1 MAVGE
6 DITTL
11 LADARAGCPKSLGKV
26 FEAMRGQLLMLA
38 DRELPEAVRAKI
50 GPSDLV
56 QETAIDMQQ
65 NFTQFRGKTAEECFA
80 WLRTIL
86 RNNVVDAVRHYE
98 RSQKRDAAREIRLA
112 DRPSSSSGRE
122 PLPACTRLPD
132 GSAIRREDVAA
143 VTRALATL
151 PPEHR
156 EVIEMRYWQG
166 LSFVEIGIRL
176 NRSADAVRKTW
187 YRAVEN
193 LEAALVAGRDGPPP
207 TDAGDAAQK

>member
-1 MAVGE
+1 MAVDE
-6 DITTL
+6 DIPTL

-98 RSQKRDAAREIRLA
+98 RSRKRNGTLEIRLG
-112 DRPSSSSGRE
+112 DRSSSNERE

-143 VTRALATL
+143 VSRALATL
-151 PPEHR
+151 PPHHR
-156 EVIEMRYWQG
+156 ALIEMRYWQG
-166 LSFVEIGIRL
+166 LSFIEIGARL
-176 NRSADAVRKTW
+176 DRSADAVRKAW

-193 LEAALVAGRDGPPP
+193 LEAALVAGRNDSPPAEAD
-207 TDAGDAAQK
+207 DASQH